1 MQNTNIVETYDYYT
15 LDQAKEIIRQ
25 EEAEQ
30 KEKRKE
36 KMIFELQQR
45 LCGFG
50 LIAVSI
56 FCTII
61 TKDATID
68 IITIPIGCMLLFGE
82 N

>member
-1 MQNTNIVETYDYYT
+1 MQNTNIVTTYDYYT
-15 LDQAKEIIRQ
+15 LDQAKKIIKQ
-25 EEAEQ
+25 EETEQ

-45 LCGFG
+45 LCGLG
-50 LIAVSI
+50 LIIVSI

-68 IITIPIGCMLLFGE
+68 IITIPLGFLLMFE
-82 N
+82 KN